1 MTGTRVRAA
10 EGVGPYSKHG
20 GVFMDVVYFGDRR
33 VYRDFETAILSLL
46 NWNPEARIW
55 TLTEDPD
62 PFYDLPVRNF
72 VWRWQDYFNE
82 TPTRTKW
89 GVMGPIRAAFTK
101 VLPLDRVISLDV
113 DTIVRGDISELWELD
128 LQGCHVAMCREEY
141 LSAQLG
147 RPYWNN
153 GVCVMDLRRI
163 REDGVD
169 DKMIEELNTVW
180 HPYVGQDA
188 MQMYCRV
195 LDLGSQWNCSKFTAP
210 CADPVIVHYADR
222 TDWRELEEV
231 RQYRR
236 R

>member
-33 VYRDFETAILSLL
+33 VYRDFETAVISLL
-46 NWNPEARIW
+46 TWNPEARIW

-72 VWRWQDYFNE
+72 VWRWRDYFNE
-82 TPTRTKW
+82 IPTRTKW
-89 GVMGPIRAAFTK
+89 GVMGPIRAAFSK

-128 LQGCHVAMCREEY
+128 LQGCHAAACPEITW
-141 LSAQLG
+141 G
-147 RPYWNN
+147 RPYHNN

-163 REDGVD
+163 REDGLD
-169 DKMIEELNTVW
+169 DAMIRDLNTEW
-180 HPYVGQDA
+180 TPYVGQDA
-188 MQMYCRV
+188 MQKHLRI
-195 LDLGSQWNCSKFTAP
+195 LDLDSRWNACKFTAP
-210 CADPVIVHYADR
+210 CEDPVIVHYADR
-222 TDWRELEEV
+222 TDWRDLPEV

-236 R
+236 RP

>member
-1 MTGTRVRAA
+1 
-10 EGVGPYSKHG
+10 
-20 GVFMDVVYFGDRR
+20 MDVVYFGDRR

-46 NWNPEARIW
+46 TWNPEARIW

-72 VWRWQDYFNE
+72 IWRWRDFFNE
-82 TPTRTKW
+82 TPTKTKW

-113 DTIVRGDISELWELD
+113 DTIVRGDISALWELD
-128 LQGCHVAMCREEY
+128 LQGCHAAACPEITW
-141 LSAQLG
+141 G
-147 RPYWNN
+147 RPYHNN

-163 REDGVD
+163 RDDGLD
-169 DKMIEELNTVW
+169 DAMIRDLNTEW
-180 HPYVGQDA
+180 TPYVGQDA
-188 MQMYCRV
+188 MQKHLRI
-195 LDLGSQWNCSKFTAP
+195 LDLDSRWNACKFTAP
-210 CADPVIVHYADR
+210 CEDPVIVHYADR

-236 R
+236 RPCG

>member
-1 MTGTRVRAA
+1 
-10 EGVGPYSKHG
+10 
-20 GVFMDVVYFGDRR
+20 MDVVYFGDRR

-46 NWNPEARIW
+46 TWNPEARIW

-62 PFYDLPVRNF
+62 PFYDLPVKNLI
-72 VWRWQDYFNE
+72 WRWADYFNE
-82 TPTRTKW
+82 TPTKTKW

-113 DTIVRGDISELWELD
+113 DTIVLGDISALWELD
-128 LQGCHVAMCREEY
+128 LQGCHAAACPEITW
-141 LSAQLG
+141 G
-147 RPYWNN
+147 RPYHNN

-163 REDGVD
+163 RDDGLD
-169 DKMIEELNTVW
+169 DAMIRDLNTEW
-180 HPYVGQDA
+180 TPYVGQDA
-188 MQMYCRV
+188 MQKHLRI
-195 LDLGSQWNCSKFTAP
+195 LDLDSRWNACKFTAP
-210 CADPVIVHYADR
+210 CEDPVIVHYADR